1 MNARQQLGRAAEDAA
16 AAYLTAQGHELIL
29 RNYHRRMGEL
39 DLIARRGEVLAIV
52 EVRTRSSEAYGGAA
66 ASIDAAK
73 RRRIIRASRAL
84 LQQHAELAR
93 LHVRFD
99 VIVVSDAGAERP
111 RIEWIQHAFT

>member
-1 MNARQQLGRAAEDAA
+1 MNARQRLGRTAEDAA
-16 AAYLTAQGHELIL
+16 AAYLMAHGHELIL
-29 RNYHRRMGEL
+29 RNYRRRMGEL
-39 DLIARRGEVLAIV
+39 DLIVRRGEVLAIV